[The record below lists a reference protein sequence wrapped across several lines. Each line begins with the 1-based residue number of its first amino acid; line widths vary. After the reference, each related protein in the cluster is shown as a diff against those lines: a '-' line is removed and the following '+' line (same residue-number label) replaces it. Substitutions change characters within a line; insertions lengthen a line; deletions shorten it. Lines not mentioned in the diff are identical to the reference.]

1 LLSANGCIG
10 SPSDGS
16 SPTNIERSLGRG
28 PNRSLSSVRD
38 HRRAGVIDRRPR
50 YRTITP
56 DPEIWREAG
65 VLSGTLARTQ
75 GYGREQRRRV
85 LDDALLFAT
94 ARKYGCVV
102 LSAPVESYRSN
113 SDAEQTRARRRRGT
127 GHSLAFS
134 TVPRSR
140 KVVRHY

>member
-1 LLSANGCIG
+1 MMQNGEFIFAFLRNEAIKLFVI
-10 SPSDGS
+10 S
-16 SPTNIERSLGRG
+16 ERLYRF
-28 PNRSLSSVRD
+28 N
-38 HRRAGVIDRRPR
+38 RRPS
-50 YRTITP
+50 YRTITT

-65 VLSGTLARTQ
+65 VLSGTLAGTQ

-102 LSAPVESYRSN
+102 LSSPVECCRSN
-113 SDAEQTRARRRRGT
+113 SDAEQTLARRRRDT